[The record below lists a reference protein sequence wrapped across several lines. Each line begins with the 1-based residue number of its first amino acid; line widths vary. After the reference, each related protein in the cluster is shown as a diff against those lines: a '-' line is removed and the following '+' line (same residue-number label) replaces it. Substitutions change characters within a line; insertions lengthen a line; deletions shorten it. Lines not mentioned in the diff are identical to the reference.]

1 VAVETAVVAAETVE
15 AAAVAADRSA
25 MRAGPFARLQLA
37 VGQFASERGVYLGR
51 RSTRVH
57 TAIYGWT
64 RGRLGS
70 RVPGF
75 RDARIALVDHVGA
88 KSGVKR
94 TSPLIY
100 LEDGDDVVVVASK
113 AGQPTSPAWFH
124 NLMAHP
130 DTKLQIG
137 GEARDVRARVA
148 SDEERERLYPKF
160 AAVYP
165 AYDFYERH
173 AGRRKIPV
181 VILERR

>member
-1 VAVETAVVAAETVE
+1 MKTP
-15 AAAVAADRSA
+15 
-25 MRAGPFARLQLA
+25 GPFARLQLA
-37 VGQFASERGVYLGR
+37 VGEFASRRGVYLGR
-51 RSTRVH
+51 RSTRIH
-57 TAIYGWT
+57 TAIYRRT

-88 KSGVKR
+88 KSGVRR

-130 DTKLQIG
+130 ETKVQVG
-137 GEARDVRARVA
+137 GEVREVRARLA
-148 SDEERERLYPKF
+148 SDEERERLYPRF
-160 AAVYP
+160 VAVYP
-165 AYDFYERH
+165 AYDFYERN
-173 AGRRKIPV
+173 ARGRQIPV
-181 VILERR
+181 VILERRA

>member
-1 VAVETAVVAAETVE
+1 MKPT
-15 AAAVAADRSA
+15 
-25 MRAGPFARLQLA
+25 GWFARLQLS

-57 TAIYGWT
+57 TAIYRWT

-75 RDARIALVDHVGA
+75 PDARVALIDHVGA
-88 KSGVKR
+88 KSGLQR

-100 LEDGDDVVVVASK
+100 LEDGGNVVVVASK

-124 NLMAHP
+124 NLKAHP
-130 DTKLQIG
+130 ETRVQVG
-137 GEARDVRARVA
+137 GEVREVRARVA
-148 SDEERERLYPKF
+148 SDKERERLYPKF
-160 AAVYP
+160 VAVYP
-165 AYDFYERH
+165 AYDFYERN
-173 AGRRKIPV
+173 ARGRRIPV

>member
-1 VAVETAVVAAETVE
+1 MKTP
-15 AAAVAADRSA
+15 
-25 MRAGPFARLQLA
+25 GPFARVQLA
-37 VGQFASERGVYLGR
+37 IGQFASERGVYLGR

-57 TAIYGWT
+57 TAIYRWT
-64 RGRLGS
+64 RGKLGS

-75 RDARIALVDHVGA
+75 PDARIGLVDHVGA
-88 KSGVKR
+88 KSGVHR

-100 LEDGDDVVVVASK
+100 LEDGDNVVVVASK

-130 DTKLQIG
+130 ETKVQVG
-137 GEARDVRARVA
+137 GAVREVRARVA

-160 AAVYP
+160 VAVYP
-165 AYDFYERH
+165 AYDFYERNA
-173 AGRRKIPV
+173 AGRRIPV